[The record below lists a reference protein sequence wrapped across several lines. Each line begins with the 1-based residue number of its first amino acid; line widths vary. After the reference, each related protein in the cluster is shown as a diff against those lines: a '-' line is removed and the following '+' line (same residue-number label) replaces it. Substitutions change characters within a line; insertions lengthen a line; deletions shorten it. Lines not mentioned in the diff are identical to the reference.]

1 MNVWMIVKA
10 IIYILLAPVIGGLM
24 SGLDRVFAARMQG
37 RQGPPVVQ
45 PFFDVNKLLHKQT
58 TVVNSI
64 QVLFVTVYLIF
75 TIFTGTLF
83 FAGGDMLLVFFAL
96 SMSEVMLVLAAFS
109 TNGPYSIMGAQREL
123 LQMMCY
129 EPMTLLVAIGFYYAN
144 GSFMVNDLMKAQIPA
159 IAQIPGFFI
168 GFVFILIIKLRKS
181 PFDLST
187 SHHMHQEMVKGLT
200 TDLSGNNLAFVE
212 IAEWYDTILMMGIVG
227 MFFITTNPV
236 SRIWAILAII
246 VVFFLETLIDNIF
259 PRVKY
264 ITMLKVTWA
273 VILIFAGTNLLI
285 LNVLYPVIK

>member
-1 MNVWMIVKA
+1 MSMIILKA
-10 IIYILLAPVIGGLM
+10 VLYIILAPLIGGLL
-24 SGLDRVFAARMQG
+24 SGIDRVISARMQG
-37 RQGPPVVQ
+37 RQGPPVLQ
-45 PFFDVNKLLHKQT
+45 PFYDVYKLLNKQT

-64 QVLFVTVYLIF
+64 QVLFVTGYLIM

-96 SMSEVMLVLAAFS
+96 SMAEVVMVMAAFS

-144 GSFMVNDLMKAQIPA
+144 GSFMVNDLIQASVPA
-159 IAQIPGFFI
+159 IVQIPGFFI

-212 IAEWYDTILMMGIVG
+212 IAEWYDTVLMMGIVG
-227 MFFITTNPV
+227 MFFLTANPI
-236 SRIWAILAII
+236 SRVWALIACA
-246 VVFFLETLIDNIF
+246 VVFFLETLIDNLF

-264 ITMLKVTWA
+264 ITMLKVTWS
-273 VILIFAGTNLLI
+273 VILVFAGTNLLI
-285 LNVLYPVIK
+285 LNVLK

>member
-1 MNVWMIVKA
+1 MIIKA
-10 IIYILLAPVIGGLM
+10 LLYILLAPVIGGLM
-24 SGLDRVFAARMQG
+24 SGLDRVFSARMQG

-75 TIFTGTLF
+75 TIFTGALF

-144 GSFMVNDLMKAQIPA
+144 GSFMVDELITKPIPA
-159 IAQIPGFFI
+159 IVQIPGFFI

-200 TDLSGNNLAFVE
+200 TDLSGSNLALVE
-212 IAEWYDTILMMGIVG
+212 IAEWYDTVLMLGIVG
-227 MFFITTNPV
+227 LFFINNNPI
-236 SRIWAILAII
+236 SRLWAIIAVA
-246 VVFFLETLIDNIF
+246 VVFFLETLIDNLF

-264 ITMLKVTWA
+264 KTMLIVTWS
-273 VILIFAGTNLLI
+273 VILVFAGTNLLI
-285 LNVLYPVIK
+285 LNVLK

>member
-1 MNVWMIVKA
+1 MTLGMFIKA
-10 IIYILLAPVIGGLM
+10 LIYILLAPVLGGLM
-24 SGLDRVFAARMQG
+24 EGLDRVVSARMQG
-37 RQGPPVVQ
+37 RQGPPLLQ
-45 PFFDVNKLLHKQT
+45 PFYDVYKLLAKQT

-64 QVLFVTVYLIF
+64 QVLFVTGYLIM
-75 TIFTGTLF
+75 TIFTGALF

-96 SMSEVMLVLAAFS
+96 SMSEVVMVMAAFS

-144 GSFMVNDLMKAQIPA
+144 GSFMVDDLIQAKIPA

-212 IAEWYDTILMMGIVG
+212 IAEWYDLVLMMGIVG
-227 MFFITTNPV
+227 MFFITANPI
-236 SRIWAILAII
+236 SRLWAILACA
-246 VVFFLETLIDNIF
+246 VVFFLETLIDNLF

-264 ITMLKVTWA
+264 ITMLKVTWS

-285 LNVLYPVIK
+285 LNVLK

>member
-1 MNVWMIVKA
+1 MTVTMIIRA
-10 IIYILLAPVIGGLM
+10 LLYILLAPFLGALL
-24 SGLDRVFAARMQG
+24 SGVDRVFSARMQG
-37 RQGPPVVQ
+37 RVGPPVIQ
-45 PFFDVNKLLHKQT
+45 PLYDVNKLLHKQT

-144 GSFMVNDLMKAQIPA
+144 GSFMVNDLIKAEIPA

-200 TDLSGNNLAFVE
+200 TDLSGQNLALVE
-212 IAEWYDTILMMGIVG
+212 IAEWYDTVLMMGIVG
-227 MFFITTNPV
+227 MFFVTSNPI
-236 SRIWAILAII
+236 SYLWAVIACA
-246 VVFFLETLIDNIF
+246 VVFFLETLIDNLF

-264 ITMLKVTWA
+264 KTMLIVTWS
-273 VILIFAGTNLLI
+273 VILAFAGTNLLI
-285 LNVLYPVIK
+285 LNVLK

>member
-1 MNVWMIVKA
+1 MDVMIFVKA
-10 IIYILLAPVIGGLM
+10 LIYIVLAPFIGGLLA
-24 SGLDRVFAARMQG
+24 GVDRIFSARMQG
-37 RQGPPVVQ
+37 RQGPPLFQ
-45 PFFDVNKLLHKQT
+45 PFYDVFKLLNKQT

-64 QVLFVTVYLIF
+64 QVLFVTGYLIM
-75 TIFTGTLF
+75 TIFTGALF
-83 FAGGDMLLVFFAL
+83 FGGGDMLLVFFAL
-96 SMSEVMLVLAAFS
+96 SMSEVMMVMAAFS

-144 GSFMVNDLMKAQIPA
+144 GSFMVNDLIQAEVPA
-159 IAQIPGFFI
+159 IVQIPGFFI

-200 TDLSGNNLAFVE
+200 TDLSGGNLALTE
-212 IAEWYDTILMMGIVG
+212 IAEWYDLVLMMGIVG
-227 MFFITTNPV
+227 MFFISSNPI
-236 SRIWAILAII
+236 SRVWAIIAIS
-246 VVFFLETLIDNIF
+246 VVFFLETLIDNLF

-264 ITMLKVTWA
+264 ITMLKVTWS

-285 LNVLYPVIK
+285 LNVLK

>member
-1 MNVWMIVKA
+1 MTIWMILKGL
-10 IIYILLAPVIGGLM
+10 IYILLAPLIGGTL

-37 RQGPPVVQ
+37 RQGPPLFQ
-45 PFFDVNKLLHKQT
+45 PFYDVNKLLHKQT

-144 GSFMVNDLMKAQIPA
+144 GSFMVDDLIHTNVPA

-200 TDLSGNNLAFVE
+200 TDLSGSNLALVE
-212 IAEWYDTILMMGIVG
+212 IAEWYDLVLMMGIVG
-227 MFFITTNPV
+227 MFFITENPI
-236 SRIWAILAII
+236 SRIWAIIAIS
-246 VVFFLETLIDNIF
+246 VVFFLETLIDNVF

-264 ITMLKVTWA
+264 KTMLIVTWS
-273 VILIFAGTNLLI
+273 VILVFAGTNLLI
-285 LNVLYPVIK
+285 LNVIK

>member
-1 MNVWMIVKA
+1 MSMIILKA
-10 IIYILLAPVIGGLM
+10 VLYIILAPLIGGLL
-24 SGLDRVFAARMQG
+24 SGIDRVISARMQG
-37 RQGPPVVQ
+37 RQGPPVFQ
-45 PFFDVNKLLHKQT
+45 PFYDVYKLLNKQT

-64 QVLFVTVYLIF
+64 QVLFVTGYLIM

-96 SMSEVMLVLAAFS
+96 SMAEVVMVMAAFS

-144 GSFMVNDLMKAQIPA
+144 GSFMVNDLIQASVPA
-159 IAQIPGFFI
+159 IVQIPGFFI

-212 IAEWYDTILMMGIVG
+212 IAEWYDTVLMMGIVG
-227 MFFITTNPV
+227 MFFLTANPI
-236 SRIWAILAII
+236 SRVWALIACA
-246 VVFFLETLIDNIF
+246 VVFFLETLIDNLF

-264 ITMLKVTWA
+264 ITMLKVTWS
-273 VILIFAGTNLLI
+273 VILVFAGTNLLI
-285 LNVLYPVIK
+285 LNVLK

>member
-1 MNVWMIVKA
+1 MSMIILKA
-10 IIYILLAPVIGGLM
+10 VLYIILAPLIGGLL
-24 SGLDRVFAARMQG
+24 SGVDRVISARMQG
-37 RQGPPVVQ
+37 RQGPPVFQ
-45 PFFDVNKLLHKQT
+45 PFYDVYKLLNKQT

-64 QVLFVTVYLIF
+64 QVLFVTGYLIM

-96 SMSEVMLVLAAFS
+96 SMAEVVMVMAAFS

-144 GSFMVNDLMKAQIPA
+144 GSFMVNDLIQARVPA
-159 IAQIPGFFI
+159 IVQIPGFFI

-212 IAEWYDTILMMGIVG
+212 IAEWYDTVLMMGIVG
-227 MFFITTNPV
+227 MFFITANPI
-236 SRIWAILAII
+236 SRVWALIACA
-246 VVFFLETLIDNIF
+246 VVFFLETLIDNLF

-264 ITMLKVTWA
+264 ITMLKVTWS
-273 VILIFAGTNLLI
+273 VILVFAGTNLLI
-285 LNVLYPVIK
+285 LNVLK

>member
-1 MNVWMIVKA
+1 MSMIILKA
-10 IIYILLAPVIGGLM
+10 VLYIILAPLIGGLL
-24 SGLDRVFAARMQG
+24 SGIDRVISARMQG
-37 RQGPPVVQ
+37 RQGPPVFQ
-45 PFFDVNKLLHKQT
+45 PFYDVYKLLNKQT

-64 QVLFVTVYLIF
+64 QVLFVTGYLIM

-96 SMSEVMLVLAAFS
+96 SMAEVVMVMAAFS

-144 GSFMVNDLMKAQIPA
+144 GSFMVNDLIQAKVPA
-159 IAQIPGFFI
+159 IVQIPGFFI

-212 IAEWYDTILMMGIVG
+212 IAEWYDTVLMMGIVG
-227 MFFITTNPV
+227 MFFLTANPI
-236 SRIWAILAII
+236 SRVWAIIACA
-246 VVFFLETLIDNIF
+246 VVFFLETLIDNLF

-264 ITMLKVTWA
+264 ITMLKVTWS
-273 VILIFAGTNLLI
+273 VILVFAGTNLLI
-285 LNVLYPVIK
+285 LNVLK

>member
-1 MNVWMIVKA
+1 MTAWMIVKA
-10 IIYILLAPVIGGLM
+10 LIYILLAPLIGGML
-24 SGLDRVFAARMQG
+24 SGLDRVFSARMQG
-37 RQGPPVVQ
+37 RQGPPLFQ
-45 PFFDVNKLLHKQT
+45 PFYDVNKLLHKQT

-144 GSFMVNDLMKAQIPA
+144 GSFMVDDLIRTQVPA
-159 IAQIPGFFI
+159 IVQIPGFFI

-200 TDLSGNNLAFVE
+200 TDLSGSNLALVE
-212 IAEWYDTILMMGIVG
+212 IAEWYDVVLMLGIVG
-227 MFFITTNPV
+227 MFFITANPI
-236 SRIWAILAII
+236 SRIWAIIACA
-246 VVFFLETLIDNIF
+246 VVFFLCTLIDNLF

-264 ITMLKVTWA
+264 KTMLIVTWS
-273 VILIFAGTNLLI
+273 VILVFAGTNLLI
-285 LNVLYPVIK
+285 LNVLK

>member
-1 MNVWMIVKA
+1 MSVDMIIKA
-10 IIYILLAPVIGGLM
+10 IAYVLLAPIIGGTL
-24 SGLDRVFAARMQG
+24 SGIDRVFSARMQG
-37 RQGPPVVQ
+37 RQGPPVFQ
-45 PFFDVNKLLHKQT
+45 PFFDVNKLLNKQT
-58 TVVNSI
+58 TVVNGI
-64 QVLFVTVYLIF
+64 QVLFVTAYLIF
-75 TIFTGTLF
+75 TVFTGALF

-96 SMSEVMLVLAAFS
+96 SMSEVMMVLAAFS

-144 GSFMVNDLMKAQIPA
+144 GSFMVNDLIHAQLPA

-200 TDLSGNNLAFVE
+200 TDLSGGNLALVE
-212 IAEWYDTILMMGIVG
+212 IAEWYDVVLMMGIVG
-227 MFFITTNPV
+227 MFFITNNPISIV
-236 SRIWAILAII
+236 WAIIACSI
-246 VVFFLETLIDNIF
+246 VFFLETLIDNLF

-273 VILIFAGTNLLI
+273 VILVFAGTNLLI
-285 LNVLYPVIK
+285 LNVLK

>member
-1 MNVWMIVKA
+1 MTMVIIKA
-10 IIYILLAPVIGGLM
+10 ILYIVLAPLIGGILA
-24 SGLDRVFAARMQG
+24 GVDRVIAARMQG
-37 RQGPPVVQ
+37 RQGPPVFQ
-45 PFFDVNKLLHKQT
+45 PFYDVYKLLNKQT

-75 TIFTGTLF
+75 TVFTGTLF

-144 GSFMVNDLMKAQIPA
+144 GSFMVNDLIKADVPA
-159 IAQIPGFFI
+159 IVQIPGFFI

-200 TDLSGNNLAFVE
+200 TDLSGSNLALVE
-212 IAEWYDTILMMGIVG
+212 IAEWYDVVLMMGIVG
-227 MFFITTNPV
+227 MFFVTNNPISV
-236 SRIWAILAII
+236 LWAVIACAL
-246 VVFFLETLIDNIF
+246 VFFLETLIDNLF

-264 ITMLKVTWA
+264 KTMLIVTWS

-285 LNVLYPVIK
+285 LNVLK

>member
-1 MNVWMIVKA
+1 MTVTMILKA
-10 IIYILLAPVIGGLM
+10 LLYIILAPIIGGLL
-24 SGLDRVFAARMQG
+24 SGTDRVFSARMQG
-37 RQGPPVVQ
+37 RQGPPLIQ
-45 PFFDVNKLLHKQT
+45 PFYDVNKLLHKQT

-75 TIFTGTLF
+75 TVFTGALF

-144 GSFMVNDLMKAQIPA
+144 GSFMVDDLINAKVPA

-200 TDLSGNNLAFVE
+200 TDLSGSNLALVE
-212 IAEWYDTILMMGIVG
+212 IAEWYDVVLMMGIVG
-227 MFFITTNPV
+227 MFFITSNPI
-236 SRIWAILAII
+236 SRVWAVLACI
-246 VVFFLETLIDNIF
+246 VVFFLETLIDNMF

-264 ITMLKVTWA
+264 KTMIIVTWS
-273 VILIFAGTNLLI
+273 VILVFAGTNLLI
-285 LNVLYPVIK
+285 LDVLK

>member
-1 MNVWMIVKA
+1 MTIEMIVKA
-10 IIYILLAPVIGGLM
+10 LLYIVLAPLIGGLLA
-24 SGLDRVFAARMQG
+24 GVDRVFSARMQG
-37 RQGPPVVQ
+37 RQGPPVFQ
-45 PFFDVNKLLHKQT
+45 PFYDVNKLLHKQT

-64 QVLFVTVYLIF
+64 QVLFVSVYLIF
-75 TIFTGTLF
+75 TVFTGTLF

-144 GSFMVNDLMKAQIPA
+144 GSFMVNDLIHAEVPA
-159 IAQIPGFFI
+159 IVQIPGFFI

-200 TDLSGNNLAFVE
+200 TDLSGGNLALVE
-212 IAEWYDTILMMGIVG
+212 IAEWYDLVLMMGIVG
-227 MFFITTNPV
+227 MFFITENPI
-236 SRIWAILAII
+236 SRVWAIIAIA
-246 VVFFLETLIDNIF
+246 VVFFCETLIDNLF

-264 ITMLKVTWA
+264 KTMLIVTWS

-285 LNVLYPVIK
+285 LNVLK

>member
-1 MNVWMIVKA
+1 MSMIILKA
-10 IIYILLAPVIGGLM
+10 VLYIILAPLIGGLL
-24 SGLDRVFAARMQG
+24 SGVDRVISARMQG
-37 RQGPPVVQ
+37 RQGPPVFQ
-45 PFFDVNKLLHKQT
+45 PFYDVYKLLNKQT

-64 QVLFVTVYLIF
+64 QVLFVTGYLIM

-96 SMSEVMLVLAAFS
+96 SMAEVVMVMAAFS

-144 GSFMVNDLMKAQIPA
+144 GSFMVSDLIQASVPA
-159 IAQIPGFFI
+159 IVQIPGFFI

-212 IAEWYDTILMMGIVG
+212 IAEWYDTVLMMGIVG
-227 MFFITTNPV
+227 MFFLTANPI
-236 SRIWAILAII
+236 SRVWALIACA
-246 VVFFLETLIDNIF
+246 VVFFLETLIDNLF

-264 ITMLKVTWA
+264 ITMLKVTWS
-273 VILIFAGTNLLI
+273 VILVFAGTNLLV
-285 LNVLYPVIK
+285 LNVLK

>member
-1 MNVWMIVKA
+1 MTVSIIIKA
-10 IIYILLAPVIGGLM
+10 ILYVLLAPFIGGLL
-24 SGLDRVFAARMQG
+24 SGIDRVFSARMQG
-37 RQGPPVVQ
+37 RQGPPVFQ
-45 PFFDVNKLLHKQT
+45 PFYDVFKLMNKQT
-58 TVVNSI
+58 TVVNGI
-64 QVLFVTVYLIF
+64 QVLFVTAYLIF
-75 TIFTGTLF
+75 TIFTGALF

-96 SMSEVMLVLAAFS
+96 LMSEVMMVLAAFS

-144 GSFMVNDLMKAQIPA
+144 GSFMVNDLIHASVPA
-159 IAQIPGFFI
+159 IVQIPGFFI

-200 TDLSGNNLAFVE
+200 TDLSGGNLARVE
-212 IAEWYDTILMMGIVG
+212 IAEWYDTVLMMGIVG
-227 MFFITTNPV
+227 MFFITNNPI
-236 SRIWAILAII
+236 SILWAVIACS
-246 VVFFLETLIDNIF
+246 VVFFLETLIDNLF

-273 VILIFAGTNLLI
+273 VILVFAGTNLLI
-285 LNVLYPVIK
+285 LNVLK

>member
-1 MNVWMIVKA
+1 MDVMIIVKA
-10 IIYILLAPVIGGLM
+10 LLYIILAPFIGGLLA
-24 SGLDRVFAARMQG
+24 GVDRVFSARMQG
-37 RQGPPVVQ
+37 RQGPPLFQ
-45 PFFDVNKLLHKQT
+45 PFYDVFKLLNKQT

-64 QVLFVTVYLIF
+64 QVLFVTGYLIM
-75 TIFTGTLF
+75 TIFTGALF
-83 FAGGDMLLVFFAL
+83 FGGGDMLLVFFAL
-96 SMSEVMLVLAAFS
+96 SMSEVMMVMAAFS

-144 GSFMVNDLMKAQIPA
+144 GSFMVNDLIQAEVPA
-159 IAQIPGFFI
+159 IVQIPGFFI

-200 TDLSGNNLAFVE
+200 TDLSGGNLALTE
-212 IAEWYDTILMMGIVG
+212 IAEWYDLVLMMGIVG
-227 MFFITTNPV
+227 MFFITSDPI
-236 SRIWAILAII
+236 SRVWAIIAIA
-246 VVFFLETLIDNIF
+246 VVFFLETLIDNLF

-264 ITMLKVTWA
+264 ITMLKVTWS

-285 LNVLYPVIK
+285 LNVLK

>member
-1 MNVWMIVKA
+1 MTAWMIVKA
-10 IIYILLAPVIGGLM
+10 LIYILLAPLIGGML
-24 SGLDRVFAARMQG
+24 SGLDRVVSARMQG
-37 RQGPPVVQ
+37 RQGPPVFQ
-45 PFFDVNKLLHKQT
+45 PFYDVNKLLHKQT

-144 GSFMVNDLMKAQIPA
+144 GSFMVDDLIRTQVPA
-159 IAQIPGFFI
+159 IVQIPGFFI

-200 TDLSGNNLAFVE
+200 TDLSGSNLALVE
-212 IAEWYDTILMMGIVG
+212 IAEWYDVVLMLGIVG
-227 MFFITTNPV
+227 MFFITANPI
-236 SRIWAILAII
+236 SRICAII
-246 VVFFLETLIDNIF
+246 ACAVVFFLCTLIDNLF

-264 ITMLKVTWA
+264 KTMLIVTWS
-273 VILIFAGTNLLI
+273 VILVFAGTNLLI
-285 LNVLYPVIK
+285 LNVLK

>member
-1 MNVWMIVKA
+1 MTVSIIIKA
-10 IIYILLAPVIGGLM
+10 LLYVLLAPFVGGLL
-24 SGLDRVFAARMQG
+24 SGIDRVFSARMQG
-37 RQGPPVVQ
+37 RQGPPVFQ
-45 PFFDVNKLLHKQT
+45 PFYDVYKLLNKQT
-58 TVVNSI
+58 TVVNGI
-64 QVLFVTVYLIF
+64 QVLFVTAYLIF
-75 TIFTGTLF
+75 TVFTGALF

-96 SMSEVMLVLAAFS
+96 SMSEVMMVLAAFS

-144 GSFMVNDLMKAQIPA
+144 GSFMVNDLIHASVPA
-159 IAQIPGFFI
+159 IVQIPGFFI

-200 TDLSGNNLAFVE
+200 TDLSGGNLARVE
-212 IAEWYDTILMMGIVG
+212 IAEWYDTVLMMGIVG
-227 MFFITTNPV
+227 MFFITNNPI
-236 SRIWAILAII
+236 SILWAVIACS
-246 VVFFLETLIDNIF
+246 VVFFLETLIDNLF

-273 VILIFAGTNLLI
+273 VILVFAGTNLLI
-285 LNVLYPVIK
+285 LNVLK

>member
-1 MNVWMIVKA
+1 MSMIILKA
-10 IIYILLAPVIGGLM
+10 VLYIILAPLIGGLL
-24 SGLDRVFAARMQG
+24 SGVDRVISARMQG
-37 RQGPPVVQ
+37 RQGPPVFQ
-45 PFFDVNKLLHKQT
+45 PFYDVYKLLNKQT

-64 QVLFVTVYLIF
+64 QVLFVTGYLIM

-96 SMSEVMLVLAAFS
+96 SMAEVVMVMAAFS

-144 GSFMVNDLMKAQIPA
+144 GSFMVNDLIQASVPA
-159 IAQIPGFFI
+159 IVQIPGFFI

-212 IAEWYDTILMMGIVG
+212 IAEWYDTVLMMGIVG
-227 MFFITTNPV
+227 MFFLTANPI
-236 SRIWAILAII
+236 SRVWALIACA
-246 VVFFLETLIDNIF
+246 VVFFLETLIDNLV

-264 ITMLKVTWA
+264 ITMLKVTWS
-273 VILIFAGTNLLI
+273 VILVFAGTNLLI
-285 LNVLYPVIK
+285 LNVLK